1 MVFTHN
7 PSTWTRYN
15 SNYGSVNWMG
25 WEVSGTGWSV
35 AWQQRICYQF
45 QLKALLIML
54 MTSTNSTLKWALA
67 LCHVICVKYYI
78 NKCRLC
84 WRYFIML
91 NNLLFWFVYGV
102 NWLHF
107 ATTRN
112 NTSQHCLARV
122 AHHSLWLSCVPLIR
136 PHCSKLFSLTSSS
149 IQNMISYGFPICNV
163 CLCYARSVKVF
174 FYCGSPLY
182 YFSFG
187 LM

>member
-1 MVFTHN
+1 MRIISLYSSYRQINTIGVYNNEDVMVFTQN

-102 NWLHF
+102 N
-107 ATTRN
+107 
-112 NTSQHCLARV
+112 TSQ
-122 AHHSLWLSCVPLIR
+122 LSWQGCP
-136 PHCSKLFSLTSSS
+136 SFSL
-149 IQNMISYGFPICNV
+149 NE
-163 CLCYARSVKVF
+163 LCSQTTLF
-174 FYCGSPLY
+174 
-182 YFSFG
+182 
-187 LM
+187 

>member
-54 MTSTNSTLKWALA
+54 ITSTNSTLQWALA

-84 WRYFIML
+84 GRYLIML
-91 NNLLFWFVYGV
+91 NNLLLWFVYGV
-102 NWLHF
+102 NCEL
-107 ATTRN
+107 ATFCN
-112 NTSQHCLARV
+112 HAEYLLNTD
-122 AHHSLWLSCVPLIR
+122 AHHSLLMSCVPLIR
-136 PHCSKLFSLTSSS
+136 PHCSKLFSLTSSP
-149 IQNMISYGFPICNV
+149 IQNMIS
-163 CLCYARSVKVF
+163 
-174 FYCGSPLY
+174 
-182 YFSFG
+182 
-187 LM
+187 